1 MSFRG
6 RSPVYDPIQTP
17 PKIQVEEPVKKS
29 GFESSPLSRFISGED
44 IILVW
49 TILAIV
55 ILIAGVFF
63 YMVFGPSEKPPQYE
77 SSDDEGEDEVPAVGD
92 DGNT

>member
-17 PKIQVEEPVKKS
+17 PNPKVEEPVKKS

-55 ILIAGVFF
+55 ILVAGVFF
-63 YMVFGPSEKPPQYE
+63 YMVFGPSGNTGQDI
-77 SSDDEGEDEVPAVGD
+77 SSDEEDEDEVPAVGD
-92 DGNT
+92 DGNP